1 MEDNAQTMSD
11 SLSDSMSAQGNG
23 SINKMTKP
31 VSPDLERLTRDFRTF
46 IADCETL
53 FRNATTLSGSGAA
66 VAREQLSEGMAAAKI
81 KFDAMRMTAA
91 DRMQRTR
98 NATEDYVR
106 REPIKAVAWAAGI
119 GAVLGLLMSRR

>member
-1 MEDNAQTMSD
+1 MEDNAQTM
-11 SLSDSMSAQGNG
+11 SDSMSAQGNG
-23 SINKMTKP
+23 SINKMPKA
-31 VSPDLERLTRDFRTF
+31 VSPDLEQLTRDFRTF

-53 FRNATTLSGSGAA
+53 FRNATTLSGSGAV
-66 VAREQLSEGMAAAKI
+66 VARDQLSEGMAAAKI

-106 REPIKAVAWAAGI
+106 REPIKSIAWAAGI